1 MTERS
6 TSHST
11 FVIERDFEAKPAR
24 LFAAFADPAIK
35 ARWFVGPDEWE
46 SSNHT
51 LDFRVGG
58 VEHVSG
64 DAPGGSTYSFD
75 ARYQD
80 IVPNERII
88 YAYDMHTNE
97 ARISVS
103 LATIEFRPSGDATH
117 LTLTEQGVFLEGY
130 DDPAERERGT
140 RELMDA
146 LAAELQREPP
156 TA

>member
-1 MTERS
+1 MSERS
-6 TSHST
+6 TTHST
-11 FVIERDFEAKPAR
+11 FVIERDFDAPPAR
-24 LFAAFADPAIK
+24 VFAAFADPAIK
-35 ARWFVGPDEWE
+35 ARWFVGPDDWE
-46 SSNHT
+46 TSNHA

-64 DAPGGSTYSFD
+64 AAPGGASYSFD

-80 IVPNERII
+80 IVPDERII
-88 YAYDMHTNE
+88 YAYDMHTND

-103 LATIEFRPSGDATH
+103 LATIVFEPAGAATH
-117 LTLTEQGVFLEGY
+117 LMLTEQGVFLEGY

-140 RELMDA
+140 NELLDA
-146 LAAELQREPP
+146 LDAQLRREPA

>member
-6 TSHST
+6 TRHST

-24 LFAAFADPAIK
+24 VFAAFADPAVK
-35 ARWFVGPDEWE
+35 ARWFVGPDDWE
-46 SSNHT
+46 SSNHS

-64 DAPGGSTYSFD
+64 AAPGGSTYSFD

-80 IVPNERII
+80 IVPDERII
-88 YAYDMHTNE
+88 YAYDMHMNE

-103 LATIEFRPSGDATH
+103 LATIEFQPAGASTH
-117 LTLTEQGVFLEGY
+117 LILTEQGAFLEGY

-140 RELMDA
+140 KELLDA
-146 LAAELQREPP
+146 LDAELQREPA

>member
-1 MTERS
+1 MTVRS

-64 DAPGGSTYSFD
+64 DAPGGSIYSFD

-140 RELMDA
+140 KGLLDA
-146 LAAELQREPP
+146 LDAQLRREPA

>member
-11 FVIERDFEAKPAR
+11 FVIERDFEAAPAR
-24 LFAAFADPAIK
+24 VFAAFADPAIK
-35 ARWFVGPDEWE
+35 ARWFVGPDDWE

-64 DAPGGSTYSFD
+64 GAPGGSTYSFD

-80 IVPNERII
+80 IVPDERII
-88 YAYDMHTNE
+88 YTYDMHMNE

-103 LATIEFRPSGDATH
+103 LATIVFRPAGDSTH

-140 RELMDA
+140 KELLDA
-146 LAAELQREPP
+146 LDAQLRPEPA